1 MKRSKLQRLDSELYS
16 SKQNQIQV
24 IHRVALKS
32 GKSTLK
38 LVANMLRDKGE
49 ETIDKIPLSNHI
61 A

>member
-1 MKRSKLQRLDSELYS
+1 M
-16 SKQNQIQV
+16 
-24 IHRVALKS
+24 HRVALKT

-49 ETIDKIPLSNHI
+49 ETIDKIPLSNHS